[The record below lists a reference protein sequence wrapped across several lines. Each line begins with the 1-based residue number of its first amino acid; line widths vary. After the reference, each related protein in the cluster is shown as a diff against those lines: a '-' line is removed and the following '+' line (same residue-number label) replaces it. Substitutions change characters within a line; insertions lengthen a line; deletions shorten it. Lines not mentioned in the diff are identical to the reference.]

1 MSSSENNDFIFKNCE
16 IHKMHLHHAYHTSM
30 TCVIVLS
37 LQTSLLLT
45 RNMNVTVA
53 KELYY
58 VFSEISKFLYWYL
71 FIDAEYIYD
80 PDHPNVLLSTLLG
93 FSMFCCLFLKISSF

>member
-1 MSSSENNDFIFKNCE
+1 MLSPQNNDFILKNCE
-16 IHKMHLHHAYHTSM
+16 NHKMHVHHVYHTSRS
-30 TCVIVLS
+30 CVIVLS

-58 VFSEISKFLYWYL
+58 LFSEISKFLYWYL

-80 PDHPNVLLSTLLG
+80 PDHPSVLLSTLLG
-93 FSMFCCLFLKISSF
+93 VSMFCCLFLEISSF